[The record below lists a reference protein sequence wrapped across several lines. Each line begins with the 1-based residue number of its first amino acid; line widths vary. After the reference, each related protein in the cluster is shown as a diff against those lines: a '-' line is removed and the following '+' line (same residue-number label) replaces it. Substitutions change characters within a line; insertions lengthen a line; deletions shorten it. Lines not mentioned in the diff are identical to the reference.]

1 MVNGWSMDQA
11 GPSGGFGDLGA
22 SGRAV
27 QLSKTPILPSKT
39 PGAGRLRK
47 LGDPRRPPP

>member
-1 MVNGWSMDQA
+1 MA
-11 GPSGGFGDLGA
+11 GPWTRLAHWVA
-22 SGRAV
+22 SVISVLAGRAV
-27 QLSKTPILPSKT
+27 QLSKTTILPSKT